1 MKITKEEINMAK
13 KVKLQGRIRYEENF
27 MNNGEYYVFEIKHS
41 DEKEWGLDTAYK
53 LIDDRLS
60 YEALTK
66 IREWQRLDIDFYF
79 T

>member
-1 MKITKEEINMAK
+1 MAK
-13 KVKLQGRIRYEENF
+13 KVKLQGRIRYEENY

-41 DEKEWGLDTAYK
+41 DEKEWELDTAYK

-79 T
+79 A